1 MRTMARW
8 IDDPEA
14 LSVAVDALRDA
25 PRVAVDCESNAMHA
39 HRAKVCVV
47 QLAAASEDA
56 PAPEVYLVDTLRLGV
71 GGALGWLLS
80 AEGPRKVLHDFGYDA
95 RILAAEGVTLGN
107 ADDTAVL
114 ARMLGEPATGL
125 ASLLGKR
132 YGISLDKRF
141 QQHDWARRPLR
152 DDALAYLAGDVSN
165 LGRLF
170 ASLAEESRALGIE
183 DEVDCETVW
192 CLRRALDDATDE
204 ARLRRPPF
212 ARIKGY
218 RELRGVARAVLREV
232 AEDRE
237 RVAEA
242 RDLPIGRVLPN
253 AMALAIARER
263 PADRAALLAL
273 TGPTNANSPWAHVW
287 LEATARGVASPSL
300 SPGDREYFAREEIPS
315 DRGVRKE
322 RSDRLSAWR
331 REEAARRGVA
341 LQVVLPGHCIDA
353 LAASPPSSLEDLE
366 GFMELGVS
374 RRARYGE
381 ALLGLLNGAP
391 APAPE

>member
-1 MRTMARW
+1 MARW

-14 LSVAVDALRDA
+14 LAEAVDALRDA

-39 HRAKVCVV
+39 HRARVCVV
-47 QLAAASEDA
+47 QLAAATEDA
-56 PAPEVYLVDTLRLGV
+56 PATEVYLVDTLRLGV
-71 GGALGWLLS
+71 GGPLGWLLS
-80 AEGPRKVLHDFGYDA
+80 PEGPRKVLHDFGYDA

-125 ASLLGKR
+125 ASLLSKR
-132 YGISLDKRF
+132 FGVGLDKRF

-152 DDALAYLAGDVSN
+152 DDALAYLAGDVSH
-165 LGRLF
+165 LGRLY
-170 ASLAEESRALGIE
+170 ASLATETRAAGIE
-183 DEVDCETVW
+183 DEVACETAW

-212 ARIKGY
+212 ARIKGF

-237 RVAEA
+237 RIAEA

-263 PADRAALLAL
+263 PTDRAALLAL
-273 TGPTNANSPWAHVW
+273 TGPTNANAPWSHVW
-287 LEATARGVASPSL
+287 LDATARGLASPSL
-300 SPGDREYFAREEIPS
+300 SPSDRAHYTREEVAT

-322 RSDRLSAWR
+322 RADRLSAWR
-331 REEAARRGVA
+331 RDEAARRGVA

-353 LAASPPSSLEDLE
+353 LAADPPASLEALAQFE
-366 GFMELGVS
+366 ELGQA
-374 RRARYGE
+374 RRARYGDV
-381 ALLGLLNGAP
+381 LLGLLNGAP

>member
-1 MRTMARW
+1 MRPMARW

-14 LSVAVDALRDA
+14 LAEAVDALRDA

-47 QLAAASEDA
+47 QLAAATEDG

-71 GGALGWLLS
+71 GGPLGWLLS
-80 AEGPRKVLHDFGYDA
+80 PEGPRKVLHDFGYDA

-132 YGISLDKRF
+132 FDIALDKRF

-152 DDALAYLAGDVSN
+152 DDALAYLAGDVAN

-170 ASLAEESRALGIE
+170 ASLSAETRAQDIE
-183 DEVDCETVW
+183 DEVDCETAW
-192 CLRRALDDATDE
+192 CLRRALEDATDE
-204 ARLRRPPF
+204 ERLRRPPF

-237 RVAEA
+237 RIAEA

-300 SPGDREYFAREEIPS
+300 SPAHREYFAREEIPV
-315 DRGVRKE
+315 DRAARKE
-322 RSDRLSAWR
+322 RADRLNAWR
-331 REEAARRGVA
+331 RDEAARRGVT
-341 LQVVLPGHCIDA
+341 LHVVLPGHCIEA
-353 LAASPPSSLEDLE
+353 LAAAPPSSLD
-366 GFMELGVS
+366 ELATFEVLGAA

-391 APAPE
+391 LLAPE